1 MHPIIKHFVKYFLN
15 GLLFVVPAG
24 ITVYV
29 LWSSINWLDSFP
41 IGIKIPGLSLLV
53 VLAGTT
59 IIGYLG
65 SGWLTKPLLGL
76 IDTILQKIPLVNLIY
91 GSVKDL
97 TAAFFGDDKKFD
109 KPVFVN
115 MGSSHKVIGF
125 ITQESL
131 KTLDLEDHV
140 AVYMPQAYT
149 FSGVLLIVHKD
160 NVTPIVA
167 NSTDLMKFI
176 VSGGV
181 ADFEKLKQ

>member
-24 ITVYV
+24 ITIYV

-53 VLAGTT
+53 VLVGTT
-59 IIGYLG
+59 LIGYLG
-65 SGWLTKPLLGL
+65 AGALTKPILGL
-76 IDTILQKIPLVNLIY
+76 VDKILEKIPLVSLIY

-109 KPVFVN
+109 KPVLVN
-115 MGSSHKVIGF
+115 MGNNHKVIGF
-125 ITQESL
+125 VTQEDL
-131 KTLDLEDHV
+131 KILGLENNV

-149 FSGVLLIVHKD
+149 FSGILLIVHKD
-160 NVTPIVA
+160 SITPIDA

-181 ADFEKLKQ
+181 ADFEK

>member
-76 IDTILQKIPLVNLIY
+76 IDTILQKIPLVSLIY

-97 TAAFFGDDKKFD
+97 TAAFFGEDKKFD
-109 KPVFVN
+109 KPVLVN
-115 MGSSHKVIGF
+115 MGNNHKVIGF
-125 ITQESL
+125 ITQNDL
-131 KTLDLEDHV
+131 QMLDLEDHI

-149 FSGVLLIVHKD
+149 FSGILLIVHKD
-160 NVTPIVA
+160 SITPITA

-181 ADFEKLKQ
+181 ADFEKSKE